1 MPGRDGKWQF
11 PANIV
16 APQQRDCEAVYSFV
30 LDAEHCMIIDGVE
43 CVTLGHNLTGDVV
56 GHPYFG
62 SQSVVEDLSKAEGW
76 ECGLVELRAGCL
88 LRDDDTQLLAAFD
101 LTREV
106 ARPIGVAA

>member
-1 MPGRDGKWQF
+1 MAVDTCWELPKRERT
-11 PANIV
+11 V
-16 APQQRDCEAVYSFV
+16 AAAVARHGGPRLPLV
-30 LDAEHCMIIDGVE
+30 
-43 CVTLGHNLTGDVV
+43 VV
-56 GHPYFG
+56 G
-62 SQSVVEDLSKAEGW
+62 SKAEGW